1 MVLHGREV
9 DVHGLAPA
17 QAVVH
22 GGGVAA
28 GVVVER
34 AVADER
40 LPLRQL
46 RVAFAHVAQ
55 EDDVLL
61 PIRAEHLGKG
71 RVGIDLQQRAD
82 QTGRQ
87 HVALT
92 GVALPALHDLAALD
106 ERHLRQTA
114 DIEREEVD
122 RRGVQAVVLH
132 PLPDGKAGAG
142 GFAVFGLEGDVGIV
156 MRRIVRELRVDLL
169 LGDLRQILL
178 HDLGGHILDL
188 DADVVLIALVGDE
201 EVAHAGERAADGAD
215 LLGLERLLDRS
226 RAAHAHD
233 LGDDLAVQRMADAE
247 IIRLAVP
254 LEQVAHI
261 LHAVDAV
268 VGADA
273 ALVVGDLQQLIVG
286 RGVEDDDRRVKA
298 QQRLNGLQGRGVG
311 QMLRDD
317 SGDAGVVE
325 LLRRAVELR
334 LDAADL
340 VRQNDLKALAFE
352 HLDEHVHVIDHR
364 VAVMRVGIVIQ
375 LDVQRQI
382 ADFDLFH
389 IVCSPVFNRKWI
401 CARPRS
407 GHAHCCT

>member
-1 MVLHGREV
+1 
-9 DVHGLAPA
+9 
-17 QAVVH
+17 
-22 GGGVAA
+22 
-28 GVVVER
+28 
-34 AVADER
+34 
-40 LPLRQL
+40 
-46 RVAFAHVAQ
+46 
-55 EDDVLL
+55 
-61 PIRAEHLGKG
+61 
-71 RVGIDLQQRAD
+71 
-82 QTGRQ
+82 
-87 HVALT
+87 
-92 GVALPALHDLAALD
+92 
-106 ERHLRQTA
+106 
-114 DIEREEVD
+114 
-122 RRGVQAVVLH
+122 
-132 PLPDGKAGAG
+132 
-142 GFAVFGLEGDVGIV
+142 
-156 MRRIVRELRVDLL
+156 
-169 LGDLRQILL
+169 
-178 HDLGGHILDL
+178 
-188 DADVVLIALVGDE
+188 
-201 EVAHAGERAADGAD
+201 
-215 LLGLERLLDRS
+215 
-226 RAAHAHD
+226 
-233 LGDDLAVQRMADAE
+233 MADAE

-261 LHAVDAV
+261 LHAVDTV

-317 SGDAGVVE
+317 GGDAGVVE

-340 VRQNDLKALAFE
+340 VRQNDLKPLAFE

-389 IVCSPVFNRKWI
+389 IVRSPVFNRKWI